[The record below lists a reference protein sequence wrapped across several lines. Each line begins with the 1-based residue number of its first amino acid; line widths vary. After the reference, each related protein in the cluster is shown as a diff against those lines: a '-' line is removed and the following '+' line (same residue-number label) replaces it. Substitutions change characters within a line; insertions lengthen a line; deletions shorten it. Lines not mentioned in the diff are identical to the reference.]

1 MTGIGELRLRLTLE
15 APAETDDGEGGVTR
29 AWNAV
34 NDVWAALTPL
44 AMDEKTIT
52 DRETPLLKYRVTLRR
67 RDDISEA
74 NRFRLGGRILIVRAV
89 RDPGER
95 GEFLE
100 CLVEEER
107 P

>member
-1 MTGIGELRLRLTLE
+1 VTGIGELRLRLTLE

-52 DRETPLLKYRVTLRR
+52 GCETPLLKYRVTLRR

-89 RDPGER
+89 RDPDER

>member
-1 MTGIGELRLRLTLE
+1 VTAIGDLRFRLTLE
-15 APAETDDGEGGVTR
+15 APVESDDGEGGVARTW
-29 AWNAV
+29 AAV
-34 NDVWAALTPL
+34 SDVWAAIEPL
-44 AMDEKTIT
+44 SMDEKTIT
-52 DRETPLLKYRVTLRR
+52 DRETPLLKYRITLRR
-67 RDDISEA
+67 RNDLTER

-89 RDPGER
+89 RDPNER